1 MIASKLKYIALAGV
15 IFGLT
20 LSPAMT
26 YGEEPGPMP
35 GETKHRRDSTIYLT
49 LKEAINLALK
59 ANRSLLVSQHSA
71 ESQRLSLQ
79 SAFDEFELKIM
90 PATTVGVTGSDSESD
105 KSLGFGLEF
114 QKKLESGTSIS
125 VEPSVIKDSEYT
137 SGIGLY
143 IEQPLLR
150 GFGREV
156 NLAGVRS
163 AEYSHR
169 TAERNLYQTMVNTV
183 LETVSA
189 VYRVIQQGE
198 LVRLNE
204 SLASRL
210 LQHAHAAKIKEKIGL
225 ATPMDVY
232 RAEIRLKDVQD
243 RLSSSGQDLRDAR
256 DQLKIILAIPLE
268 SDVDLSAP
276 LEYTPIRLDQGDGVE
291 IAMKNRVELEQA
303 QDDMREARRNSRI
316 AKHNIL
322 PRLNV
327 VLNYNRFGSSDDFSE
342 STGLDEAR
350 WGIQLVSS
358 TDVARS
364 SEKAAYRQS
373 LINVETV
380 RLNREARRDE
390 INRQV
395 RTQLVA
401 LDAAEKRITI
411 RRDKVTQAEGKLSL
425 AKIKFSYGMADN
437 FDLIEAEQELL
448 QARVDI
454 LSARIDYLTGIYSL
468 RAVLGTLIERNNRLA
483 GF

>member
-1 MIASKLKYIALAGV
+1 
-15 IFGLT
+15 
-20 LSPAMT
+20 
-26 YGEEPGPMP
+26 
-35 GETKHRRDSTIYLT
+35 
-49 LKEAINLALK
+49 
-59 ANRSLLVSQHSA
+59 
-71 ESQRLSLQ
+71 
-79 SAFDEFELKIM
+79 
-90 PATTVGVTGSDSESD
+90 
-105 KSLGFGLEF
+105 
-114 QKKLESGTSIS
+114 
-125 VEPSVIKDSEYT
+125 VIKDSEYT